1 MKKRKLFFIL
11 FILIILGILVYFIFK
26 NISVSKIS
34 NDEFSDYTPEQEIS
48 DTQLRETS
56 ITLYFLNKQTNE
68 LDSEKR
74 FVDSA
79 ELVANPYKF
88 IVQELI
94 NGPQNENFSSLFP
107 ENTLILD
114 ASINSG
120 CVTLN
125 FSEELLNFQDET
137 QKYNIIN
144 SILNSLVQLNEVTSI
159 KFLINGETVD
169 ALNEEYCE
177 IS

>member
-11 FILIILGILVYFIFK
+11 FIIIILGILLYFIFK
-26 NISVSKIS
+26 NISISKIS
-34 NDEFSDYTPEQEIS
+34 NEELSDYTPEEEIS

-68 LDSEKR
+68 LGPEKR

-79 ELVANPYKF
+79 KLVTNPYKF

-94 NGPQNENFSSLFP
+94 NGPQKENFSSLFP

-114 ASINSG
+114 ASISGG

-125 FSEELLNFQDET
+125 FSEGLLNFQDET

-169 ALNEEYCE
+169 AFNEEYCE

>member
-1 MKKRKLFFIL
+1 MKKKKLFFIL
-11 FILIILGILVYFIFK
+11 FILIILGILVYFIFR
-26 NISVSKIS
+26 NISFSKIS
-34 NDEFSDYTPEQEIS
+34 NEELSNYVPEEEIS

-79 ELVANPYKF
+79 KLVANPYKY
-88 IVQELI
+88 IVQELV

-114 ASINSG
+114 ASINNG
-120 CVTLN
+120 CVALN
-125 FSEELLNFQDET
+125 FSEDILKFQDET

-144 SILNSLVQLNEVTSI
+144 SILNSLIQLNEVTSI
-159 KFLINGETVD
+159 RFLINGETAD

>member
-1 MKKRKLFFIL
+1 MKKKKLFFIL
-11 FILIILGILVYFIFK
+11 FILIILGILVYFIFR
-26 NISVSKIS
+26 NISFSKIS
-34 NDEFSDYTPEQEIS
+34 NEELSNYVPEEEIS

-79 ELVANPYKF
+79 KLVANPYKY
-88 IVQELI
+88 IVQELV

-114 ASINSG
+114 ASINNS
-120 CVTLN
+120 CVALN
-125 FSEELLNFQDET
+125 FSEDLLKFQDET

-144 SILNSLVQLNEVTSI
+144 SILNSLIQLNEVTSI
-159 KFLINGETVD
+159 RFLINGETSD